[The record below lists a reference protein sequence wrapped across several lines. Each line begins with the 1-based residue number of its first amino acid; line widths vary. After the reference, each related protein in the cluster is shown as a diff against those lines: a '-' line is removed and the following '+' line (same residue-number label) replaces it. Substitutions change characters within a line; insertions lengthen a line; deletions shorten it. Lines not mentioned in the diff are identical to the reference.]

1 MRRWYSIG
9 IVTIATWAVAS
20 GFAHAGSGFY
30 LSSEMGANFA
40 PGLDIKGTGYD
51 GASECDEFI
60 NPDFDEQSRCV
71 AIQKP
76 GGWKSDMDGASGI
89 LAGVA
94 VGYRLRDRYPDG
106 PWARFRIELEY
117 FYRESEYNQTSSVV
131 SGTGSVTAKLDGE
144 IQRATDRIG
153 SLTSHNL
160 FGNLYFDFIND
171 SRFTPYIGFGA
182 GAGFTNV
189 DYGSL
194 WQRNSD
200 WTKITSPNE
209 DWNTPR
215 HPNRRETIQRNLAGT
230 TSSVQTE
237 LSDTLFGYQILFGVD
252 YALTE
257 SVSLGAKGRWVTFSS
272 FNDTMVWNPLRNHP
286 PYRRLDGSQPA
297 FGRIETDDISLFG
310 FTLNLKYHF

>member
-9 IVTIATWAVAS
+9 IMMIATWAVAS
-20 GFAHAGSGFY
+20 GLAHAGSGFY
-30 LSSEMGANFA
+30 FSSEMGANFA

-51 GASECDEFI
+51 GSSECDEFI
-60 NPDFDEQSRCV
+60 NQWFHEQSEC
-71 AIQKP
+71 AIQVP

-89 LAGVA
+89 LAGAA
-94 VGYRLRDRYPDG
+94 VGYRLRDRYPNG

-131 SGTGSVTAKLDGE
+131 SGTGSDIAKLDGE

-160 FGNLYFDFIND
+160 FGNLYFDFING

-182 GAGFTNV
+182 GTGFTNV
-189 DYGSL
+189 GYGSL

-200 WTKITSPNE
+200 PTKITSLKLPW
-209 DWNTPR
+209 DPDQR
-215 HPNRRETIQRNLAGT
+215 ATIQRNLAGT

-272 FNDTMVWNPLRNHP
+272 FSDTVVWNPLRSHP
-286 PYRRLDGSQPA
+286 PNRRRDGSQPV

>member
-9 IVTIATWAVAS
+9 IMTIATWAVAS

-30 LSSEMGANFA
+30 FSSEMGANFA
-40 PGLDIKGTGYD
+40 PGMDMKGTGYD
-51 GASECDEFI
+51 GSSECDELI
-60 NPDFDEQSRCV
+60 NPWAQEKPRC
-71 AIQKP
+71 AIQVP
-76 GGWKSDMDGASGI
+76 GGWKSDVDGASGI
-89 LAGVA
+89 LAGAA

-106 PWARFRIELEY
+106 PWARFRVELEY

-131 SGTGSVTAKLDGE
+131 SGTGSDIAKLDGE

-182 GAGFTNV
+182 GAGFTNA

-200 WTKITSPNE
+200 WTKITSVNS
-209 DWNTPR
+209 DWNTAGN
-215 HPNRRETIQRNLAGT
+215 PNRRETIQRNLAGT
-230 TSSVQTE
+230 ASSVQTE

-257 SVSLGAKGRWVTFSS
+257 SVSLGAKGRWITFSS
-272 FNDTMVWNPLRNHP
+272 FSDTVVWNPLRSHP
-286 PYRRLDGSQPA
+286 PNRRLDGSQPV

-310 FTLNLKYHF
+310 VTLNLKYHF